1 MQPIKLLFTLTVVC
15 GHYHFGRADTV
26 QGCYCTD
33 SSSRKSC
40 TCTESN
46 ATSLEQLCV
55 ILSDA
60 YFIKPAVQQTLSI
73 NLTELEST
81 TEQPGTNCSFEKMEK
96 LSVSY
101 SSLSNLEANSFS
113 LFPNLKKLSLIHNY
127 HLNSYGEGAF
137 ESNGPDLTVLSLR
150 SNPVRSL
157 ARGVFRGLSKLELL
171 DLSDNRIGYLETGT
185 FTQNCCSHIRELR
198 LAQNILTALDAENLV
213 GLSHLEVLDLR
224 QNPLQQ
230 PDINVFTPCA
240 STLMELYLSHDDR
253 IPFGG
258 FNSPAPGL
266 FSKLSR
272 LTVLHI
278 EELKLTNV
286 TKDTFKGLSNLQTLS
301 LRGNRLNQLTPDVF
315 TYLRRLERL
324 DLSGNR
330 LLCLPSSLHPEEQQ
344 DFLAGLH
351 LHWIDLSWNR
361 LTHLNHLTARSLG
374 LFDTVPSERPRLLLN
389 LTGNPWQQI
398 DEDTFCNPQQ
408 PSSIRPTDLIV
419 GPAPNTSF
427 GVWRIS
433 LGLWYARIRWP
444 DGPFATIGHSSRVF
458 GLLLDDESTKRVISI
473 PLQESRIVPF
483 DFALTGAPDSQQ
495 RCQQLKLNDLA
506 GRSPNSS
513 SLISKNLEK
522 IKLPSA
528 TSIAFSISSYC
539 PRLPV
544 HKLEDWELSI
554 LQLSQT
560 MTLYDP
566 LYGSPLRALEQG
578 SRLYLLVIVAVCVT
592 FLLTALTAI
601 MCYRAW
607 SRRTSQKVVDNHLDG
622 RLTPV
627 TAESV
632 HEKQLL
638 LLRPTTITKPTE
650 KFPNLDWT
658 GGIERSTISTG
669 NGKTMSDC
677 NLAEVPVSA
686 ILTDHQV
693 VHPAL
698 ISRISHVRSGRP
710 KSDSEANA
718 FDDTHKLTA
727 FGVV

>member
-1 MQPIKLLFTLTVVC
+1 MQPIRLIFALTVVC
-15 GHYHFGRADTV
+15 GQYIFGRADTV

-46 ATSLEQLCV
+46 VTSVEQLCV
-55 ILSDA
+55 ILSDL
-60 YFIKPAVQQTLSI
+60 YFIKQAVQQTSPI
-73 NLTELEST
+73 NLTQVVYPLET
-81 TEQPGTNCSFEKMEK
+81 PIEQPGTNYSFEKIEN
-96 LSVSY
+96 LSVIY
-101 SSLSNLEANSFS
+101 SGLTNLEANSFS
-113 LFPNLKKLSLIHNY
+113 LFPNLKTLSLIHNY

-137 ESNGPDLTVLSLR
+137 ESNGPDLTILSLR

-157 ARGVFRGLSKLELL
+157 ARGVFKGLSRLELL

-198 LAQNILTALDAENLV
+198 LAQNILTALDAEILM

-230 PDINVFTPCA
+230 PDINVFAPCA

-258 FNSPAPGL
+258 FNTPTP
-266 FSKLSR
+266 
-272 LTVLHI
+272 

-286 TKDTFKGLSNLQTLS
+286 TKDTFNGLSNLQTLS
-301 LRGNRLNQLTPDVF
+301 LRGNRLGQLTPDVF
-315 TYLRRLERL
+315 TYLKLLERL

-330 LLCLPSSLHPEEQQ
+330 LVCLPSSLHPEEQQ

-361 LTHLNHLTARSLG
+361 LTHLNHLTARSLS
-374 LFDTVPSERPRLLLN
+374 LFDTVPNERPRLLLN

-433 LGLWYARIRWP
+433 LGLWYARARWP

-458 GLLLDDESTKRVISI
+458 GLLLDDESTKRVVSI
-473 PLQESRIVPF
+473 PLQESRIVLF
-483 DFALTGAPDSQQ
+483 DFALIGAPDSQQ

-506 GRSPNSS
+506 GRSLNSS
-513 SLISKNLEK
+513 SLISKELEK

-528 TSIAFSISSYC
+528 TLIAFSISSYC

-560 MTLYDP
+560 MTFYNP

-578 SRLYLLVIVAVCVT
+578 SRLYLLVIVAVCVA

-607 SRRTSQKVVDNHLDG
+607 SRRTSQKVVDNHLD
-622 RLTPV
+622 RCLSPV

-638 LLRPTTITKPTE
+638 LLRPTTIIKPTE
-650 KFPNLDWT
+650 ESPTLENLIKDEI
-658 GGIERSTISTG
+658 GGIDRSPISIA

-677 NLAEVPVSA
+677 NLADMPVSTV
-686 ILTDHQV
+686 LTDHQIM
-693 VHPAL
+693 HPAL
-698 ISRISHVRSGRP
+698 ISRINHVRGGRP
-710 KSDSEANA
+710 KSDSEANG

>member
-1 MQPIKLLFTLTVVC
+1 
-15 GHYHFGRADTV
+15 
-26 QGCYCTD
+26 
-33 SSSRKSC
+33 
-40 TCTESN
+40 
-46 ATSLEQLCV
+46 
-55 ILSDA
+55 
-60 YFIKPAVQQTLSI
+60 
-73 NLTELEST
+73 
-81 TEQPGTNCSFEKMEK
+81 MEN

-101 SSLSNLEANSFS
+101 SGLINLEANSFA
-113 LFPNLKKLSLIHNY
+113 LFPNLKKLSLIHNH
-127 HLNSYGEGAF
+127 HLDTYGEGAF
-137 ESNGPDLTVLSLR
+137 ESNGPNLTMLSLR
-150 SNPVRSL
+150 SNPVRTL
-157 ARGVFRGLSKLELL
+157 ARDVFRGLRKLEFL

-198 LAQNILTALDAENLV
+198 LAQNILTALDAESLV
-213 GLSHLEVLDLR
+213 GLSRLEVLDLR

-230 PDINVFTPCA
+230 PDINVFSPCA
-240 STLMELYLSHDDR
+240 STLIELYLSHDDR
-253 IPFGG
+253 TPFGG
-258 FNSPAPGL
+258 FDSPAPGL

-272 LTVLHI
+272 LTILYI

-286 TKDTFKGLSNLQTLS
+286 TKDTFKGLSNLQALS
-301 LRGNRLNQLTPDVF
+301 LRRNRLSQLTPDVF
-315 TYLRRLERL
+315 TYLKRLERL

-330 LLCLPSSLHPEEQQ
+330 LVCLPSSLHPEEQQ
-344 DFLAGLH
+344 DFLVGLH

-361 LTHLNHLTARSLG
+361 LTHLNHLTARSLS
-374 LFDTVPSERPRLLLN
+374 LFDTAPSERPRLLLN

-433 LGLWYARIRWP
+433 LGLWYARARWP

-458 GLLLDDESTKRVISI
+458 GLLLDDESTKRIINI
-473 PLQESRIVPF
+473 PLEESRIVLF
-483 DFALTGAPDSQQ
+483 NVALTGAPDSQQ
-495 RCQQLKLNDLA
+495 RCQQMKLNDLA
-506 GRSPNSS
+506 GRSLNSS
-513 SLISKNLEK
+513 SLIPKELGK

-528 TSIAFSISSYC
+528 TLIAFSISSYC

-560 MTLYDP
+560 MAYDP

-578 SRLYLLVIVAVCVT
+578 SRLYLLIIVAVCVA

-607 SRRTSQKVVDNHLDG
+607 SRRTSQKVVNNHLDG
-622 RLTPV
+622 CLTPV
-627 TAESV
+627 TLESV
-632 HEKQLL
+632 HEKQMLL
-638 LLRPTTITKPTE
+638 LKPTTKTIEKSPTLE
-650 KFPNLDWT
+650 NP
-658 GGIERSTISTG
+658 IEEETERTDRSPMSTG

-677 NLAEVPVSA
+677 NLTGVPVST
-686 ILTDHQV
+686 ILTDHQIM
-693 VHPAL
+693 HPAL

-710 KSDSEANA
+710 KSDSETND